1 MTPAA
6 NSLGALDV
14 LASVPVPSTS
24 IDITMSSGF
33 VLNNGMRVTD
43 GSGILIVGGEAFS
56 WRPWESNSKS
66 DWRLLNKKGQ
76 YDIAAQ
82 SLGLLAQLWP
92 RPDLLVLGVGPEN
105 RPLSPELRKAISAL
119 GMRIEVL
126 DTRNAAAQ
134 YNLLATERGLDDV
147 AAALIPIGWVEGKG
161 AGDDDD
167 GVLTHE

>member
-1 MTPAA
+1 
-6 NSLGALDV
+6 
-14 LASVPVPSTS
+14 
-24 IDITMSSGF
+24 MSSGF

-43 GSGILIVGGEAFS
+43 GSGILLVGGEAFS
-56 WRPWESNSKS
+56 WRPWELNSTS
-66 DWRLLNKKGQ
+66 DWRIQNKKGQ
-76 YDIAAQ
+76 FDISPQ

-92 RPDLLVLGVGPEN
+92 RPDLLVIGVGQEN

-147 AAALIPIGWVEGKG
+147 AAALIPIGWIEGKG
-161 AGDDDD
+161 AGDGED